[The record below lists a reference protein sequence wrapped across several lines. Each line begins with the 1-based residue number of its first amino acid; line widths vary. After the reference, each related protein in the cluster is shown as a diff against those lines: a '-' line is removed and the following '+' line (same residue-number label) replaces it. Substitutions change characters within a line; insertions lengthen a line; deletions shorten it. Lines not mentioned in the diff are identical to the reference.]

1 MMRQGWIRC
10 LYGVLI
16 LVAVSLPVSVRAD
29 DTSPDG
35 MMIEALDVAGNVTLT
50 RAEILSVVRTRPGQV
65 LNSGIVDEDILR
77 IAKLGAVES
86 AYYNTRIENNRVVL
100 TYVVVEHN
108 LVRSIAF
115 KGNKKL
121 KDGVLRKELSFKKG
135 DYLDVFAARAGVDA
149 MLEKYKK
156 KGFPWAHITLDEG
169 AVMFGQVAYIIE
181 EGPRPKIKKVTFT
194 GNESLSRR
202 KLQKTIKTNYFS
214 LFTIAPNN
222 LKQILRNY

>member
-1 MMRQGWIRC
+1 M
-10 LYGVLI
+10 
-16 LVAVSLPVSVRAD
+16 AVSLPVSVRAD

-50 RAEILSVVRTRPGQV
+50 RSEILSVVRTRPGQV
-65 LNSGIVDEDILR
+65 LNSEIVDEDILR

-121 KDGVLRKELSFKKG
+121 KDGVLRKELS
-135 DYLDVFAARAGVDA
+135 
-149 MLEKYKK
+149 
-156 KGFPWAHITLDEG
+156 
-169 AVMFGQVAYIIE
+169 
-181 EGPRPKIKKVTFT
+181 
-194 GNESLSRR
+194 
-202 KLQKTIKTNYFS
+202 
-214 LFTIAPNN
+214 
-222 LKQILRNY
+222 